1 MRTHACL
8 PVLLA
13 VGLAAA
19 GVAPAAAQSLPLP
32 SRTESARPDFSSFAK
47 GAAFTSRGESYVVL
61 TEVRAVQAASL
72 SEATPDALSRVG
84 IPGAAVLE
92 RRGVHVLVRQPASG
106 LRQAALAALPGGVSL
121 PVVLNTRSN
130 QLGIVLGTLLVKL
143 RDPADSA
150 ALGQA
155 HGLDLVA
162 RFDHLSLTV
171 YAARAGADVAAAAR
185 ELQADPRVV
194 AADVEVLERIAVP
207 K

>member
-155 HGLDLVA
+155 HGLEPRGALRPSLADGVCGA
-162 RFDHLSLTV
+162 RGSGRCGRGPGTSGGP
-171 YAARAGADVAAAAR
+171 RAS
-185 ELQADPRVV
+185 
-194 AADVEVLERIAVP
+194 
-207 K
+207 